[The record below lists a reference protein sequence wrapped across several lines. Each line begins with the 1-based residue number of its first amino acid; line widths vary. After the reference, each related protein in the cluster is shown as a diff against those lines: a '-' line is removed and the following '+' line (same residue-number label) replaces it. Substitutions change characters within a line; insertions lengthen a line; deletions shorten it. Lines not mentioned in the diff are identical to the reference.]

1 MLNLAIA
8 GFSFGDTVG
17 DNLIPIAVIALL
29 IGGIVLGR
37 KGGGGKG
44 GGSAS

>member
-1 MLNLAIA
+1 MVNLAIA
-8 GFSFGDTVG
+8 GFSLGNTIG
-17 DNLIPIAVIALL
+17 DNLIPLAIIAL
-29 IGGIVLGR
+29 IVGGIVLGR

>member
-1 MLNLAIA
+1 MFSLAIA
-8 GFSFGDTVG
+8 GFSLGDTIG
-17 DNLIPIAVIALL
+17 DNLIPIAIVALL
-29 IGGIVLGR
+29 VGGIVLGR

>member
-1 MLNLAIA
+1 MLNLAIS
-8 GFSFGDTVG
+8 GFSLGNTVG

-29 IGGIVLGR
+29 VGGIILGR